1 MSDSLFKPQH
11 SPPPTLAVRRTEA
24 GAMLGVSQ
32 RTFAEL
38 VKDGEVP
45 FVRLRNVK
53 VYPVESLARWLAER
67 CNKEGKEG
75 GA

>member
-1 MSDSLFKPQH
+1 MNEELFKQTH

-24 GAMLGVSQ
+24 AKMLGISQ

-53 VYPVESLARWLAER
+53 VYSVEGLQRWLNDR
-67 CNKEGKEG
+67 CQIPGQGKD
-75 GA
+75 

>member
-1 MSDSLFKPQH
+1 MNEELFKQMH

-24 GAMLGVSQ
+24 AKMLGISQ

>member
-11 SPPPTLAVRRTEA
+11 SPPPTLAVRSSEA
-24 GAMLGVSQ
+24 ARILGISK

-45 FVRLRNVK
+45 FARLRGVK